1 MQQSNVYFEFPAST
15 LSTQSVTVVW
25 SSLQAVHDIGG
36 KIFFSSQLGF
46 EADLAW
52 ADWNRAE
59 RKKKKTSQLL
69 VVMMLKSNFSLL
81 TGNSKTKE
89 RERKKRQLD

>member
-1 MQQSNVYFEFPAST
+1 M
-15 LSTQSVTVVW
+15 TVVW

-59 RKKKKTSQLL
+59 RKKKKTKSAASGDDAEIKLL
-69 VVMMLKSNFSLL
+69 SAH
-81 TGNSKTKE
+81 GE
-89 RERKKRQLD
+89 